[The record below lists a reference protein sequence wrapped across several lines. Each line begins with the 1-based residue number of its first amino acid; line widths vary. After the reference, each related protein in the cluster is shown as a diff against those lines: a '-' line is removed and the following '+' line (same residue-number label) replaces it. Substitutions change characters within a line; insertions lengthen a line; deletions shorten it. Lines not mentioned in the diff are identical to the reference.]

1 MSLHCFATSPT
12 PLVDRYFKQ
21 NKSALGK
28 LAYVVY
34 AGNNVGV
41 FYNW

>member
-1 MSLHCFATSPT
+1 MLQDPGHTSFPT
-12 PLVDRYFKQ
+12 PDRYFKQ
-21 NKSALGK
+21 KKSALGK